1 MKRKLNLLKN
11 TVVPFIITAMNQI
24 VKIIPVG
31 GKDGLY
37 FCLFTSKSLNTI
49 IKKFNGK

>member
-31 GKDGLY
+31 GKDGL
-37 FCLFTSKSLNTI
+37 FFVCLQ
-49 IKKFNGK
+49 IKA